1 MVIEDEIV
9 MGVKATP
16 KRLECGFDVAGDKRL
31 KQALMRHRLDVN
43 QNMTASFN
51 PANMVC
57 YGCKAR
63 GPHSVIGG
71 ERTGPGCVGCIG
83 PKFSACAVQ

>member
-1 MVIEDEIV
+1 
-9 MGVKATP
+9 VKATP

-31 KQALMRHRLDVN
+31 KQATMRHRLDVN

-71 ERTGPGCVGCIG
+71 KDRIRLCWLYRTKTSRLYCSVRTMAPALQ
-83 PKFSACAVQ
+83 F

>member
-31 KQALMRHRLDVN
+31 KQAMMRHRLDVN
-43 QNMTASFN
+43 QNMTASRLTWYAMAAKRED
-51 PANMVC
+51 PT
-57 YGCKAR
+57 R
-63 GPHSVIGG
+63 S
-71 ERTGPGCVGCIG
+71 
-83 PKFSACAVQ
+83 